1 LYLDIDDEI
10 ALEADSVGLFMGQE
24 FTRIQLTGT
33 INGTNATFALPSPYY
48 PIYPKNSRSILP
60 LTKDVVVETLKGTTY
75 TVVAVTSVDLITDP
89 DTLDQVYGA
98 VTLTTPPTSEGAD
111 SVHMTAVEEFEPFI
125 VGNVEP
131 EDEQDVTEIPRIF
144 SKNKIT
150 SYGAITSKIK
160 ADLTISQNSL
170 QVLQKFGWRPMVS
183 GDDGYS
189 DLPVGYS
196 GLVRRTQPENLYA
209 YLAIVVD
216 GVIIGRVYYQNV
228 KVPAKL
234 PTVKAGE
241 QLTLSIEMSAGEAV
255 WIVKDPT

>member
-1 LYLDIDDEI
+1 MYLDIDNEI
-10 ALEADSVGLFMGQE
+10 ALEADSIGLFMGQE
-24 FTRIQLTGT
+24 FNRVQMTGT
-33 INGTNATFALPSPYY
+33 INGTNTKFVLPAPYY

-60 LTKDVVVETLKGTTY
+60 LTKDVVVETLKGSTY

-89 DTLDQVYGA
+89 DTLDEVYGG
-98 VTLTTPPTSEGAD
+98 VTLTTAPTAEGAD
-111 SVHMTAVEEFEPFI
+111 GVYCSAVEEFEPFI

-160 ADLTISQNSL
+160 ADLTISQNSF
-170 QVLQKFGWRPMVS
+170 QILQKFGWRPMVS
-183 GDDGYS
+183 GDDGFS
-189 DLPVGYS
+189 DLPAGYS
-196 GLVRRTQPENLYA
+196 GLMRRTQPENLYA

-234 PTVKAGE
+234 PSVKADE
-241 QLTLSIEMSAGEAV
+241 QLTLSVEMSAGEAV